1 MTEKQQ
7 QSSDSAA
14 PLQPL
19 VDIAMFNFTATQKIT
34 ELQSTFVSYLLDLN
48 LKQCKA
54 LSTAKDPQEALKLQ
68 FELIKEADAKWC
80 DLAEQEI
87 EAARGLQSSING
99 VLEKNICIPEIL
111 EQFTSVVPKQIL
123 EQFSSGASKH

>member
-1 MTEKQQ
+1 MTEKQ

-19 VDIAMFNFTATQKIT
+19 IDIAMFNFTATQKIT
-34 ELQSTFVSYLLDLN
+34 ELQSDFISSLLDLN
-48 LKQCKA
+48 IKQYKA
-54 LSTAKDPQEALKLQ
+54 LSDAKDPQDALKIQ

-87 EAARGLQSSING
+87 EAARGLHSSINEI
-99 VLEKNICIPEIL
+99 LEKNNCIPEIL
-111 EQFTSVVPKQIL
+111 EQFSN
-123 EQFSSGASKH
+123 GMRKH